1 MGVHEG
7 RGMLNK
13 AMKELMS
20 RWNEATASWDDVK
33 SKEFEEKHLTP
44 LTMDL
49 KMAMSETTKAAWA
62 NPNDRPMEDYNKK

>member
-44 LTMDL
+44 LAMDL
-49 KMAMSETTKAAWA
+49 KMAMSAMDHMAVLLQQVSRDCE
-62 NPNDRPMEDYNKK
+62 